1 MNDSQSAF
9 RNVSREQAP
18 RKCSTR
24 QSWPQF
30 PVTLER
36 LKTYP
41 IGQHPWLAPRIDL
54 EEHADY
60 LECP

>member
-1 MNDSQSAF
+1 MNDPQSAF
-9 RNVSREQAP
+9 RNVSREQAL

-24 QSWPQF
+24 QSWPQS
-30 PVTLER
+30 PAALER
-36 LKTYP
+36 LKTHP
-41 IGQHPWLAPRIDL
+41 IGQHPCLAPRTDL